1 MTASQPHLLPGEVVH
16 LSLLYTRIVEV
27 HPGRIVVDS
36 GGQRVEIPYHADVT
50 FQRQRPA
57 AGMPQEGDIWRDRDG
72 CRWVAVEV
80 TGGGRTAGMYLM
92 RSRGDGELHHWT
104 RINEQCGPLVLEYR
118 PDGGA
123 E

>member
-50 FQRQRPA
+50 VQRQRPA

-80 TGGGRTAGMYLM
+80 TGGGRTAGIYLM

-104 RINEQCGPLVLEYR
+104 RINERCGPLVLEYR